1 MRSIQSLEG
10 IYKDLSGLMIFPQF
24 QIEDVLSLAG
34 EGYLLP
40 TGITRFTVS
49 PRALHVNYP
58 LYELAADRSIE
69 EKNAD
74 LEKWIQ
80 KRIAKKGVR
89 YYAEAT
95 FLYDE

>member
-1 MRSIQSLEG
+1 VV
-10 IYKDLSGLMIFPQF
+10 FPNF
-24 QIEDVLSLAG
+24 KIDDILKLAG
-34 EGYLLP
+34 AGYLLP

-58 LYELAADRSIE
+58 LFELASSKPLA

-74 LEKWIQ
+74 LQEWIQ
-80 KRIAKKGVR
+80 KRMAQKGVR